1 MRLGIPKNVLRTAAT
16 MILAIPAV
24 GANSVSIG
32 DDLKAT
38 VVLHG
43 FSCDEVTSK
52 KRNGDSDY
60 LVGCKDGNRYHV
72 FIDSRGRVAVEKQ

>member
-1 MRLGIPKNVLRTAAT
+1 MTC
-16 MILAIPAV
+16 AIPAV

-43 FSCDEVTSK
+43 FACDEVTSK

-72 FIDSRGRVAVEKQ
+72 FIDAHGRVAVEKQD

>member
-1 MRLGIPKNVLRTAAT
+1 MGLRIPKNVLPTAIAMT
-16 MILAIPAV
+16 LAIPAM
-24 GANSVSIG
+24 GANRVSIG

-43 FSCDEVTSK
+43 FACDEVTSK

-60 LVGCKDGNRYHV
+60 LVSCKDGNRYHV
-72 FIDSRGRVAVEKQ
+72 FIDSGGRVAVEKQ